1 MILAVVEEPSIYT
14 NEIGTAEEIV
24 ILLFIHY
31 TNFNLILIGSFSN
44 RVSSVDFLLLQF
56 GITIYLVRT

>member
-14 NEIGTAEEIV
+14 DEIGTTEEIV

-31 TNFNLILIGSFSN
+31 TNTNLIPIGSFSN
-44 RVSSVDFLLLQF
+44 RVSSVDFLLLKF

>member
-14 NEIGTAEEIV
+14 DEIGTAEEIV
-24 ILLFIHY
+24 IFLYCY
-31 TNFNLILIGSFSN
+31 TNFNFILIGSFSN
-44 RVSSVDFLLLQF
+44 RVSTVDFLLLQF